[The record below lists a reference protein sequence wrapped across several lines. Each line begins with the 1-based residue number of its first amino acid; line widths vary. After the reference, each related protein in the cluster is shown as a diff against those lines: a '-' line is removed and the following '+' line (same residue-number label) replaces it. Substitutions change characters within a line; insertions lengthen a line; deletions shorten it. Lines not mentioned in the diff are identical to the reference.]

1 MSVVEGIGAS
11 ASASIAVAVAAAA
24 GQQLQAS
31 PLDARRLVPGR
42 LRCSCAVTSQLP
54 ALVTTEAAEGGAA
67 HCPAYRLTSSLAC
80 LPTDC
85 LSPTYLLL
93 VTTITASPPHHH
105 RYFCPS
111 TTAALSARARPS
123 SATHS
128 QHAAALC
135 DQHLAHLQHHRR
147 PPHPRAHSRQDIHH
161 WPCLQEQARHA
172 SRPRQCPFRLCRRL
186 PRARRTTLKSVA
198 ASRAPGHFDRQEE
211 PARHNSEWKS
221 PDT

>member
-1 MSVVEGIGAS
+1 MYYLVGIHMSVVEGIGAS
-11 ASASIAVAVAAAA
+11 ASASIAVAVAVATA

-31 PLDARRLVPGR
+31 PLDARVREGWYLVGGR

-105 RYFCPS
+105 RYFCP
-111 TTAALSARARPS
+111 L
-123 SATHS
+123 
-128 QHAAALC
+128 
-135 DQHLAHLQHHRR
+135 HHRCLVR
-147 PPHPRAHSRQDIHH
+147 SGKTILGHPQST
-161 WPCLQEQARHA
+161 
-172 SRPRQCPFRLCRRL
+172 CRR
-186 PRARRTTLKSVA
+186 PM
-198 ASRAPGHFDRQEE
+198 
-211 PARHNSEWKS
+211 
-221 PDT
+221 